1 MIDWQ
6 KIDTILLDLDGT
18 LLDLNYDLHF
28 WLEYVPLI
36 YSKSH
41 NISHKSAK
49 DKIIPILK
57 SEMGK
62 LNWYC
67 PYYWGDRLGLDIL
80 KLKIELSHMIQVLP
94 YVEDFLNEARAQNKK
109 IILAT
114 NAHRKTINI
123 KMDIA
128 NLEGYFD
135 GIISS
140 HDYGAAKQEQ
150 RFWSKL
156 TAEIKLNK
164 DSTIFF
170 DDSKDVLESARQFG
184 IKHIVAI
191 SKPSSEIASK
201 KVEGFVNIENF
212 NNVLPRI

>member
-6 KIDTILLDLDGT
+6 QIDTILLDLDGT

-36 YSKSH
+36 YSQNN
-41 NISHKSAK
+41 NISHQSAK

-67 PYYWGDRLGLDIL
+67 PDYWGDRFKLDIVQL
-80 KLKIELSHMIQVLP
+80 KRDVSHMIQILP
-94 YVEDFLNEARAQNKK
+94 HVEGFLKDARTLNKK
-109 IILAT
+109 IFLAT
-114 NAHRKTINI
+114 NAHRKTIQV
-123 KMDIA
+123 KMDVVQ
-128 NLEGYFD
+128 LESYFD

-150 RFWSKL
+150 SFWTNLSTEL
-156 TAEIKLNK
+156 NLNK
-164 DSTIFF
+164 ERTIFF
-170 DDSKDVLESARQFG
+170 DDSLDVLESARMFG
-184 IKHIVAI
+184 IKHLVAI
-191 SKPSSEIASK
+191 SKPSSKIQSK
-201 KVEGFVNIENF
+201 NVNGFVNIENF
-212 NNVLPRI
+212 NNVLPI

>member
-1 MIDWQ
+1 MIEWQ

-36 YSKSH
+36 YSKNH
-41 NISHKSAK
+41 NITHKSAK
-49 DKIIPILK
+49 DKIIPILR
-57 SEMGK
+57 SEMGN

-67 PYYWGDRLGLDIL
+67 PDYWGERFGLDII
-80 KLKIELSHMIQVLP
+80 KLKVELSHMIKILP
-94 YVEDFLNEARAQNKK
+94 HVEDFLNEAKAQNKK
-109 IILAT
+109 IFLAT
-114 NAHRKTINI
+114 NAHRKTIKI

-128 NLEGYFD
+128 KLEKHFD

-150 RFWSKL
+150 KFWSELASELKL
-156 TAEIKLNK
+156 SK

-191 SKPSSEIASK
+191 SKPSSKISPK
-201 KVEGFVNIENF
+201 KVEGFINIENF
-212 NNVLPRI
+212 HNVLPTT